1 MIFHEAFGRTLAHVT
16 DTVFG
21 VLGDGNLFL
30 IDSYRRCGGRYL
42 SMANEGGAVL
52 AANGY
57 ANTTGRLGVATVTH
71 GPGLTNTMTAL
82 VEGVR
87 SRTATLLTC
96 TQTMLP
102 SRRMNRFSIV

>member
-30 IDSYRRCGGRYL
+30 MDSYRRCGGGRYL

-71 GPGLTNTMTAL
+71 TRKP
-82 VEGVR
+82 
-87 SRTATLLTC
+87 
-96 TQTMLP
+96 
-102 SRRMNRFSIV
+102 